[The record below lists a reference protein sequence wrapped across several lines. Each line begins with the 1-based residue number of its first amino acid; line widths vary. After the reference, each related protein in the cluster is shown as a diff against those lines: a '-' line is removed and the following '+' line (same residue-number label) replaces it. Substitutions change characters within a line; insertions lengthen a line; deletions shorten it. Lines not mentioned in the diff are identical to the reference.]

1 MGFLTPFFENGAKN
15 AFFVPFSFVVEAV
28 RWKCHPNLANDGR
41 NMPFGT
47 VASKTILFK
56 YSSQP
61 ILKFLCAGPILNTL
75 RYNEKRWFDPSYW
88 TSFRLHIPAL
98 GKRSDAGMSKI

>member
-1 MGFLTPFFENGAKN
+1 MGFLAPFFENGAKN

-47 VASKTILFK
+47 VASKTIFLN
-56 YSSQP
+56 SSQP
-61 ILKFLCAGPILNTL
+61 ILKFLCAGPILNTFEHPL
-75 RYNEKRWFDPSYW
+75 V
-88 TSFRLHIPAL
+88 
-98 GKRSDAGMSKI
+98 